1 MKRSKRPLFAAAGFV
16 MALALAGYAA
26 LGFAG
31 ALFSCTFVGGFA
43 LWLLTTYRTP
53 VDPQKVIAPYLVT
66 VVLFIV
72 HVYEEFAAH
81 VEHQLTRL
89 SGLPVTQADFLTIA
103 AFAGPVAWLTGALML
118 LRRWAF
124 GYFFAS
130 TFLFGMMF
138 AELSHFVS
146 PLLEDGTFRYTPGMY
161 TAILPVLSGWFTFR
175 VILREMNGRRGQV
188 EPARAEEIDSTST
201 GH

>member
-1 MKRSKRPLFAAAGFV
+1 MKGRKLPLFGAAGFV
-16 MALALAGYAA
+16 VALALAGYAA
-26 LGFAG
+26 VGFAG
-31 ALFSCTFVGGFA
+31 ALFSCAFVGGLA
-43 LWLLTTYRTP
+43 LWLPTTYRTP

-66 VVLFIV
+66 VILFIV

-81 VEHQLTRL
+81 VEHQLARL

-103 AFAGPVAWLTGALML
+103 AFAGPVVWLTGAVML

-146 PLLEDGTFRYTPGMY
+146 PFLEDGTFHYSPGMY

-175 VILREMNGRRGQV
+175 VILREIRGRRGEMVSRQ
-188 EPARAEEIDSTST
+188 
-201 GH
+201 